1 MLDGLETNRNPIL
14 RKKQMTFDEYMKKSA
29 VTANYPDMEHNI
41 YYPTIGLAGE
51 AGEVANKVKKIMR
64 DQGGVIAHSSR
75 LAIADELGD
84 CLWYIAALCRELD
97 ISLDKVA
104 EKNIK
109 KLYDRLER
117 GKLQGDGDTR

>member
-1 MLDGLETNRNPIL
+1 
-14 RKKQMTFDEYMKKSA
+14 MTFDEYMKKSA

-64 DQGGVIAHSSR
+64 NDGGVTTYTSR

-84 CLWYIAALCRELD
+84 CIWYIAALCRELNVSMD
-97 ISLDKVA
+97 WVA
-104 EKNIK
+104 EKNIV

-117 GKLQGDGDTR
+117 GKLQGDGDKR